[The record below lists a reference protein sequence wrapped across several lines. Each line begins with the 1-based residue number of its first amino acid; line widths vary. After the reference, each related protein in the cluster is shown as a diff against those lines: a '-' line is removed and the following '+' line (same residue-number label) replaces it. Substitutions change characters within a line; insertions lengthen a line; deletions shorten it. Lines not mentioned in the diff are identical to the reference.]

1 MTAVYAEP
9 VSNSAYLCLQSN
21 QDIAWRPVS
30 AGVTPTVVSGNGTYQ
45 VTYQMQHDANLLVAL
60 VLSTDINA
68 YSYAPSTAQASTILQ
83 DTSVR
88 MTVQSITVTEPET
101 KAVSSWTY
109 TGPSQAAFG
118 LNDDQTTLRLNIW
131 NVWQE
136 PAVQDLTNKSGS
148 SGQSFRPDT
157 ALKAGDTITVTFTVT
172 GMDNDSISEAE
183 RGDLDKD
190 GAVTL
195 ADATLALTA
204 YAEQSVSNPLPL
216 TPEALNRADVDRDG
230 ILTLSDAT
238 YILTYYAECA
248 VQNHPKWE
256 TIIGI

>member
-118 LNDDQTTLRLNIW
+118 LNDDQT
-131 NVWQE
+131 
-136 PAVQDLTNKSGS
+136 
-148 SGQSFRPDT
+148 
-157 ALKAGDTITVTFTVT
+157 ALKHL
-172 GMDNDSISEAE
+172 EY
-183 RGDLDKD
+183 
-190 GAVTL
+190 L
-195 ADATLALTA
+195 AKACR
-204 YAEQSVSNPLPL
+204 S
-216 TPEALNRADVDRDG
+216 R
-230 ILTLSDAT
+230 SD
-238 YILTYYAECA
+238 
-248 VQNHPKWE
+248 Q
-256 TIIGI
+256 

>member
-88 MTVQSITVTEPET
+88 ID
-101 KAVSSWTY
+101 Y
-109 TGPSQAAFG
+109 GNGTG
-118 LNDDQTTLRLNIW
+118 
-131 NVWQE
+131 
-136 PAVQDLTNKSGS
+136 NKSRFFLDVHWAKS
-148 SGQSFRPDT
+148 SCFWT
-157 ALKAGDTITVTFTVT
+157 
-172 GMDNDSISEAE
+172 E
-183 RGDLDKD
+183 R
-190 GAVTL
+190 
-195 ADATLALTA
+195 
-204 YAEQSVSNPLPL
+204 
-216 TPEALNRADVDRDG
+216 
-230 ILTLSDAT
+230 
-238 YILTYYAECA
+238 
-248 VQNHPKWE
+248 
-256 TIIGI
+256 